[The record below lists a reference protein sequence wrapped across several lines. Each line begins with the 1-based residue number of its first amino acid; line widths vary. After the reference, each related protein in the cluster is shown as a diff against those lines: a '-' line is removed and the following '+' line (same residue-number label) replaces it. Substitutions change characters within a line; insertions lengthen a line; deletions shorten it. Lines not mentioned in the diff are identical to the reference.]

1 MELVKRLF
9 SFAGVMLALF
19 AYFFVVISAI
29 EAAVNHEWV
38 QGCFWM
44 LVVILFRI
52 IDMERKS

>member
-1 MELVKRLF
+1 MELVKKLF
-9 SFAGVMLALF
+9 SIAGILLAVV

-29 EAAVNHEWV
+29 QAAVNHEWV